1 MTNIHKSKLWK
12 HVAALIYDIF
22 PILGIFL
29 VTSLIFVLLRTG
41 KEVEPETLWFQ
52 LLLFFEVYLYFT
64 YSWKKG
70 GQTIG
75 MKAWK
80 IGILNHHKLTWQAVT
95 LRFITGIFST
105 LLLGAG
111 LWLRISNSKNLT
123 WMDMACGQ
131 PVIDL
136 TKSTD
141 DSSPEPASKPQN

>member
-29 VTSLIFVLLRTG
+29 VTSLLFVLLRAG
-41 KEVEPETLWFQ
+41 KEVEPHTLWFQ
-52 LLLFFEVYLYFT
+52 LILFFEVYFYFS
-64 YSWKKG
+64 YSWIKG

-80 IGILNHHKLTWQAVT
+80 ISIENHQEMTWLQVSMRFFSGILSLC
-95 LRFITGIFST
+95 
-105 LLLGAG
+105 LLGAG
-111 LWLRISNSKNLT
+111 LWFRYLNKDQLT

-131 PVIDL
+131 TVVDL
-136 TKSTD
+136 SPSVTE
-141 DSSPEPASKPQN
+141 DSSP